1 MPKPTHFLAIPV
13 ALPTSSRPH
22 LAKSLPALQ
31 QYCKNAGLPQKAL
44 RPLGTLHLTLG
55 VLYLAGDDEVNRAKD
70 ALRNKLPLDQLFAQA
85 GGVAL
90 AGSLGADD
98 ADQPLVPP
106 SPAAPIHVSLE
117 SLSSMHP
124 PASTSVLYANPVDKT
139 ARLQPFAQSV
149 RDWFV
154 QEQLVANEVGRE
166 KVVLHATLVNTRYAG
181 RNDGPSRSTVT
192 SSRPSDTIRST
203 PLTSS
208 GRFDAR
214 ALLEHF
220 SSTAWAPPFRL
231 EELVLCKMGAKMVLD
246 PTSGRYTGDEEYE
259 VVARRKLPG

>member
-22 LAKSLPALQ
+22 LAESLPALQ
-31 QYCKNAGLPQKAL
+31 EYCKSAGLPQKAL

-55 VLYLAGDDEVNRAKD
+55 VLHLAGDDEVDRAKD

-106 SPAAPIHVSLE
+106 SSAAPICVSLE
-117 SLSSMHP
+117 SLSSMHS

-154 QEQLVANEVGRE
+154 QEQLVINEAGRE
-166 KVVLHATLVNTRYAG
+166 KVVLHTTLVNTRYAG
-181 RNDGPSRSTVT
+181 RNDGP
-192 SSRPSDTIRST
+192 
-203 PLTSS
+203 

-220 SSTAWAPPFRL
+220 SSTVWAPPFRL
-231 EELVLCKMGAKMVLD
+231 DELVLCKMGAKKVLD